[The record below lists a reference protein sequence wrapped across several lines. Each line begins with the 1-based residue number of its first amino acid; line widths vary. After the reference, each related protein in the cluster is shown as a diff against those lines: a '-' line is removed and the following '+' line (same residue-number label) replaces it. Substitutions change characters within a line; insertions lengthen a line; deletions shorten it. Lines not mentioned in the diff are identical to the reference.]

1 MDKEFITDKND
12 LRQEQRLDP
21 QMEEVKEAIISLD
34 KFVDR
39 YPVIMW
45 IRLPK
50 MVSGIPWSKT

>member
-34 KFVDR
+34 KFVDS

-45 IRLPK
+45 I
-50 MVSGIPWSKT
+50 